1 VFDFSIFY
9 IDSTM
14 SAFLP
19 VWKPHVDG
27 SKWGATK
34 LHLAKLL
41 TAKQTYVTVCYWP
54 DYVLRQPAG
63 ERLLHARFQPYGLIL
78 LSALATA

>member
-9 IDSTM
+9 IDSTI

-34 LHLAKLL
+34 TTFSQIAHRKAD
-41 TAKQTYVTVCYWP
+41 VC
-54 DYVLRQPAG
+54 D
-63 ERLLHARFQPYGLIL
+63 RLL
-78 LSALATA
+78 LADSVEKLRKWMRL